1 MCMRFLTIVVR
12 LAVMRLRGFV
22 VRSDDDCWDL
32 TSHVGAT
39 ATLVAAGRAR
49 ATNSAEPLIEDRFAE
64 PLVRAVGIEFLIKWA
79 TGELSASDVD
89 DPEAA
94 WGLQRM
100 TTELVAR
107 TRYFDQFFADA
118 TATGMRQAV
127 ILASG
132 LDARGYRLSW
142 PPGMTVYEIDQP
154 DVLRFKAETLAQLGA
169 EATVDLRMVP
179 ADLRHDW
186 PAALLRSGFE
196 PALPTAWIA
205 EGLFGYLPP
214 EAQDRLLD
222 NVTDLS
228 APGSRMALEAFM
240 GSSDLDSERIEE
252 SIRRA
257 TRTWRDHGF
266 HLDIWSLN
274 YSGARSDVS
283 DYLDKH
289 GWRSVGTTSAR
300 LLADH
305 DLPAVPGNH
314 VAPSDKP
321 SYYVSV
327 LA

>member
-1 MCMRFLTIVVR
+1 MVR
-12 LAVMRLRGFV
+12 KDGD
-22 VRSDDDCWDL
+22 SWDL

-49 ATNSAEPLIEDRFAE
+49 ATNAPEPLIEDRFAE
-64 PLVRAVGIEFLIKWA
+64 PLVRAVGIEFLIRWA

-89 DPEAA
+89 DPEAV

-107 TRYFDQFFADA
+107 TRYFDQFLADA
-118 TATGMRQAV
+118 TNAGIRQAV

-154 DVLRFKAETLAQLGA
+154 DVLQFKAETLAQLGA
-169 EATVDLRMVP
+169 EPTADLRLVP

-196 PALPTAWIA
+196 PAQPTAWIA

-228 APGSRMALEAFM
+228 APGSRMAMEAFM
-240 GSSDLDSERIEE
+240 GSSDLDSERVEE
-252 SIRRA
+252 IIRSA

-283 DYLDKH
+283 DYLDDH
-289 GWRSVGTTSAR
+289 GWRSVGTTAAQ

-305 DLPAVPGNH
+305 DLPTIPGNDI
-314 VAPSDKP
+314 PSSDKP
-321 SYYVSV
+321 SYYISI

>member
-1 MCMRFLTIVVR
+1 MVR
-12 LAVMRLRGFV
+12 R
-22 VRSDDDCWDL
+22 DDDSWDL
-32 TSHVGAT
+32 ASHVGAT

-49 ATNSAEPLIEDRFAE
+49 ATNSAEPLIEDQFAE
-64 PLVRAVGIEFLIKWA
+64 PLVRAVGVEFLIRWA
-79 TGELSASDVD
+79 TGELCASDVD
-89 DPEAA
+89 EPEAA

-118 TATGMRQAV
+118 TASGIRQAV

-132 LDARGYRLSW
+132 LDARSYRLPW

-154 DVLRFKAETLAQLGA
+154 YVLQFKAETLTQLGA
-169 EATVDLRMVP
+169 EPTAHLRMVP

-186 PAALLRSGFE
+186 PVALLRNGFE
-196 PALPTAWIA
+196 PTLPTAWIA

-228 APGSRMALEAFM
+228 APASRMAMETFV
-240 GSSDLDSERIEE
+240 GSSDLDSGRVEE
-252 SIRRA
+252 IIRSA

-274 YSGARSDVS
+274 YSGARSEVS
-283 DYLDKH
+283 DYLDNH
-289 GWRSVGTTSAR
+289 GWRSVGTTAAQ
-300 LLADH
+300 LLAEH
-305 DLPAVPGNH
+305 DLPAMPGNY

-321 SYYVSV
+321 SYYISV

>member
-1 MCMRFLTIVVR
+1 MRR
-12 LAVMRLRGFV
+12 
-22 VRSDDDCWDL
+22 DDDSWDL

-49 ATNSAEPLIEDRFAE
+49 ATNSAEPLIEDPFAE
-64 PLVRAVGIEFLIKWA
+64 PLVRAVGIEFLIRWA
-79 TGELSASDVD
+79 TGELRASDVD

-107 TRYFDQFFADA
+107 TRYFDQFLKDA
-118 TATGMRQAV
+118 TATGIRQAV

-154 DVLRFKAETLAQLGA
+154 DVLQFKAETLAQLGA
-169 EATVDLRMVP
+169 EPTARLRMVP

-196 PALPTAWIA
+196 PARPTAWIA

-222 NVTDLS
+222 NVTHLS
-228 APGSRMALEAFM
+228 APGSQMAMETFV
-240 GSSDLDSERIEE
+240 GSSDLDSQRVEE
-252 SIRRA
+252 IIRGA
-257 TRTWRDHGF
+257 TRSWRDHGF

-283 DYLDKH
+283 DYLDNH
-289 GWRSVGTTSAR
+289 GWRSVGT
-300 LLADH
+300 
-305 DLPAVPGNH
+305 
-314 VAPSDKP
+314 
-321 SYYVSV
+321 
-327 LA
+327 

>member
-1 MCMRFLTIVVR
+1 MMRR
-12 LAVMRLRGFV
+12 
-22 VRSDDDCWDL
+22 DDDSWDL

-49 ATNSAEPLIEDRFAE
+49 ATNSAQPLIEDRFAE
-64 PLVRAVGIEFLIKWA
+64 PLVRAVGIEFLIRWA
-79 TGELSASDVD
+79 SGDLCASDVD
-89 DPEAA
+89 EPEAA

-118 TATGMRQAV
+118 TAAGIRQAV

-132 LDARGYRLSW
+132 LDARGYRLPW
-142 PPGMTVYEIDQP
+142 PPGTTVYEIDQP
-154 DVLRFKAETLAQLGA
+154 HVLQFKAETLAQLGA
-169 EATVDLRMVP
+169 ESTAHLRMVP

-186 PAALLRSGFE
+186 PAALLRSGFD

-222 NVTDLS
+222 NVTKLS
-228 APGSRMALEAFM
+228 APASRMAMETFV
-240 GSSDLDSERIEE
+240 GSSDSGRVEE
-252 SIRRA
+252 IIRSA
-257 TRTWRDHGF
+257 TRNWREHGF
-266 HLDIWSLN
+266 DLDIWSLN
-274 YSGARSDVS
+274 YSGARSEAPE
-283 DYLDKH
+283 YLANH
-289 GWRSVGTTSAR
+289 GWRSVGTTSAQ

-305 DLPAVPGNH
+305 RVAAMPGH
-314 VAPSDKP
+314 YVAPSDKP
-321 SYYVSV
+321 SYYTSV